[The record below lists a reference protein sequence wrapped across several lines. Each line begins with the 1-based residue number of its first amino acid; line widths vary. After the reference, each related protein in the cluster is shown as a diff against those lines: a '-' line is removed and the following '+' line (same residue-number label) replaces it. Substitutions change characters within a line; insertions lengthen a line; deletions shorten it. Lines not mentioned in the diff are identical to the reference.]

1 MDHGSGIKRKEGCLT
16 AEKQKQR
23 IERERHQSRNKSKID
38 QKSLWR
44 FGVFTVT
51 KSLHFTGFGPVSAER
66 KAIHTPTQ
74 PVSLARKAWWG

>member
-1 MDHGSGIKRKEGCLT
+1 MSDGGK
-16 AEKQKQR
+16 AEAATR
-23 IERERHQSRNKSKID
+23 ERERDTRVGIRAKSTK
-38 QKSLWR
+38 KNLWR

-51 KSLHFTGFGPVSAER
+51 KSLHFIGFGPVSAER